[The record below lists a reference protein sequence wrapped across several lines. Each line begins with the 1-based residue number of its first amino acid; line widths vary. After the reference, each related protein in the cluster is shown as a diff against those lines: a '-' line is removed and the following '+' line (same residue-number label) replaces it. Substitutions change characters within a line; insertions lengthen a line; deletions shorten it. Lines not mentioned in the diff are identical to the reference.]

1 MNFLNLAETRYSV
14 RNFQDKQIS
23 ESDLNKILTAAQ
35 LSPTAKN
42 RQEQRL
48 LVVNEKSTL
57 EKLREITLCHF
68 NAPTIIVLCY
78 EKTFTES
85 GLETE
90 DSQKW
95 SHVI

>member
-23 ESDLNKILTAAQ
+23 ESDLNKILTAAK

-48 LVVNEKSTL
+48 LVVNEKYICDRKGGAT
-57 EKLREITLCHF
+57 K
-68 NAPTIIVLCY
+68 A
-78 EKTFTES
+78 
-85 GLETE
+85 
-90 DSQKW
+90 
-95 SHVI
+95 

>member
-57 EKLREITLCHF
+57 KKLRETTLCHF

-85 GLETE
+85 ASKLKTPKNGAML
-90 DSQKW
+90 
-95 SHVI
+95 I